1 VETLDNI
8 LSRRGEAM
16 PQGEQPETQ
25 QATQDTQ
32 PPAEGEQPKQEATET
47 EQAEQQPGEQKTV
60 PLEALHSERQKVK
73 RYTEEVASIREE
85 IARRDQA
92 WEQRI
97 NKLLEAQKPQQ
108 EPPNIYE
115 NPDAAIAHAMQPH
128 MDRVQQ
134 VLLANSQLA
143 AHAAY
148 GKERVTEAD
157 AAFSKAVEARQI
169 DPADYQ
175 RVLNSPNV
183 FAAAVEW
190 KARQDALAEIGD
202 DPASYK
208 ERLKAEFLAEFQQ
221 QNGSG
226 AATNGQ
232 PKPVMPSNLAA
243 ARNVGS
249 RTGPN
254 WGGPPTIADIF
265 NRKRQPSQG

>member
-25 QATQDTQ
+25 QATQEMQAPVEAQQPTQ
-32 PPAEGEQPKQEATET
+32 ETTEG
-47 EQAEQQPGEQKTV
+47 EQAEQHGDGRV
-60 PLEALHSERQKVK
+60 PIEVVQAERQKVK

-143 AHAAY
+143 AQAAY
-148 GKERVTEAD
+148 GKDRVTEAD
-157 AAFSKAVEARQI
+157 AAFSKAVEARQV
-169 DPADYQ
+169 DPADFQ

-208 ERLKAEFLAEFQQ
+208 ERIKAEFLAEMQ

-226 AATNGQ
+226 AATNNGQ

-254 WGGPPTIADIF
+254 WGGPPSIADIF

>member
-32 PPAEGEQPKQEATET
+32 PPAEGEQPKQEATEG
-47 EQAEQQPGEQKTV
+47 EQAEQHGDGRV
-60 PLEALHSERQKVK
+60 PVEVVQAERQKVK
-73 RYTEEVASIREE
+73 RYTEEVAAIRQE
-85 IARRDQA
+85 IAQRDQA

-97 NKLLEAQKPQQ
+97 NKLLEAQRPQQ

-143 AHAAY
+143 AQAAY
-148 GKERVTEAD
+148 GKDRVTEAD
-157 AAFSKAVEARQI
+157 AAFSKAVEARQV
-169 DPADYQ
+169 DPADFQ

-208 ERLKAEFLAEFQQ
+208 ERLKAEFLAEMQ

-226 AATNGQ
+226 AVTNNGQ

-254 WGGPPTIADIF
+254 WGGPPSIADIF

>member
-25 QATQDTQ
+25 QQETQAPVEAQQPTQ
-32 PPAEGEQPKQEATET
+32 ETTEGEQT
-47 EQAEQQPGEQKTV
+47 EQHGDGRV
-60 PLEALHSERQKVK
+60 PVEVVQAERQKVK
-73 RYTEEVASIREE
+73 RYTEEVAAIRQE
-85 IARRDQA
+85 IAQRDQA

-143 AHAAY
+143 ARAAY
-148 GKERVTEAD
+148 GEDRVTEAD

-183 FAAAVEW
+183 FAAAVQW

-208 ERLKAEFLAEFQQ
+208 ERIKSELLAELQ
-221 QNGSG
+221 QNGNG
-226 AATNGQ
+226 AATSGQ
-232 PKPVMPSNLAA
+232 PRPVMPSNLAA

-254 WGGPPTIADIF
+254 WGGPPSIADIF

>member
-16 PQGEQPETQ
+16 PQGEKPETQ
-25 QATQDTQ
+25 QQETQAPVEAQQPTQ
-32 PPAEGEQPKQEATET
+32 ETTET
-47 EQAEQQPGEQKTV
+47 EQAEEQLDGQKSV
-60 PLEALHSERQKVK
+60 PSEALHAERQKVK

-97 NKLLEAQKPQQ
+97 NKLLEAQRPQQ

-143 AHAAY
+143 AQAAY
-148 GKERVTEAD
+148 GKDRVTEAD
-157 AAFSKAVEARQI
+157 AAFSKAVEARQV
-169 DPADYQ
+169 DPADFQ

-208 ERLKAEFLAEFQQ
+208 ERLKAEFLAEMQ

-226 AATNGQ
+226 AVTNNGQ

-254 WGGPPTIADIF
+254 WGGPPSIADIF

>member
-25 QATQDTQ
+25 QQETQAPVEAQQ
-32 PPAEGEQPKQEATET
+32 PTQEATET
-47 EQAEQQPGEQKTV
+47 EQAEQPTEGQKTV

-143 AHAAY
+143 AQAAY
-148 GKERVTEAD
+148 GKDRVTEAD
-157 AAFSKAVEARQI
+157 AAFSKAVEARQV
-169 DPADYQ
+169 DPADFQ

-208 ERLKAEFLAEFQQ
+208 ERIKAEFLAEMQ

-226 AATNGQ
+226 AVTNNGQ

-254 WGGPPTIADIF
+254 WGGPPSIADIF

>member
-25 QATQDTQ
+25 QQETQAPVEAQQPTQ
-32 PPAEGEQPKQEATET
+32 ETTET
-47 EQAEQQPGEQKTV
+47 EQAEEQLDGQKSV
-60 PLEALHSERQKVK
+60 PSEALHAERQKVK

-97 NKLLEAQKPQQ
+97 NKLLEAQRPQQ

-143 AHAAY
+143 AQAAY
-148 GKERVTEAD
+148 GKDRVTEAD
-157 AAFSKAVEARQI
+157 AAFSKAVEARQV
-169 DPADYQ
+169 DPADFQ

-208 ERLKAEFLAEFQQ
+208 ERLKAEFLAEMQ

-226 AATNGQ
+226 AVTNNGQ

-254 WGGPPTIADIF
+254 WGGPPSIADIF